1 MSKGIETLQGELD
14 LAEDEIYRVE
24 MSDDMAY
31 RNGSYDA
38 AVRVRDQIRKELQEA
53 MAAQEPRRQRITTR
67 ETINAIDQITHEWRV
82 VAFRPNGDGT
92 WDWYVNPIEAR
103 VVRDMSSA
111 GELICTQRRDEDGTR
126 LLVKLPGAKQ

>member
-53 MAAQEPRRQRITTR
+53 MAAQEPRRQRISTR

-92 WDWYVNPIEAR
+92 WDWYINPIEAR

-111 GELICTQRRDEDGTR
+111 DELICTQRRDEDGTR